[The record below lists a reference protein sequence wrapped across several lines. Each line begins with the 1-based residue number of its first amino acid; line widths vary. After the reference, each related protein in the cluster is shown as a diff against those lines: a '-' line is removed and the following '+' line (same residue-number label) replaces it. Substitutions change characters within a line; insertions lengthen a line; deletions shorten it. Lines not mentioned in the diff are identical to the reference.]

1 MIKFHSLGTSRS
13 YCLNIN
19 KLGLIDKVTF
29 CVKTEVKAINI
40 IYLLLNYFY
49 LIVLNEHRDI

>member
-40 IYLLLNYFY
+40 IYFY
-49 LIVLNEHRDI
+49 